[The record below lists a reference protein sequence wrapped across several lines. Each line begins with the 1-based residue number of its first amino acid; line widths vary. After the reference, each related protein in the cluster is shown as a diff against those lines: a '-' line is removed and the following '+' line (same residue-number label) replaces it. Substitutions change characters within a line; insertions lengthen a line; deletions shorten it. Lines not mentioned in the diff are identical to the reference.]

1 MKMKH
6 MKRFMALF
14 AALALVLAM
23 AAPAFADEGTT
34 PATATGSI
42 TISNA
47 IPGTEYKAYKMFELS
62 YNPEEG
68 TRPAAYTYK
77 VVDKWAEFFKTGAG
91 KNYITVD
98 NTTGYVKTANF
109 EANSTKA
116 ADFAKAALAYATTSK
131 IDATKTETASSAAEG
146 ATTVTVTMSGLEL
159 GYYLVDTNAGAL
171 CSLGTT
177 DYTAE
182 IKEKN
187 EVPSVV
193 KKTKVD
199 NEDWADENYQQIGKV
214 VEFKTTIHAKK
225 GAQKYV
231 LHDTMTDGLT
241 FNGRVQV
248 KVGDTVLT
256 ENSNYTFTTNP
267 GDGCAFHVALTD
279 DYCNGITGDKD
290 IEVYYSA
297 TVNKKAVKTSG
308 ETNETWLDYGESH
321 ETTKDSTTTKT
332 YQFDLVKYTKVDGTK
347 HLLDGAEFKLYE
359 DEGKTA
365 AVKFVYDDTTKTYRV
380 ADSSETGNETIKVK
394 GGKVTLTGLKKKTY
408 YLEETQE
415 PQGYNKLNELQT
427 VNLGEN
433 GFEPKASVDTT
444 NKTYTSGGYG
454 VENNAGTTLP
464 TTGGIGTTIFYLI
477 GGGLMVAAAVLLIAK
492 KRMENK

>member
-1 MKMKH
+1 MKH
-6 MKRFMALF
+6 MKRFVALF

-23 AAPAFADEGTT
+23 AVPAFAEGSTT
-34 PATATGSI
+34 SATTTGRI
-42 TISNA
+42 VISNA
-47 IPGTEYKAYKMFELS
+47 LPNTTYKAYKMFELS

-98 NTTGYVKTANF
+98 DTTGYVKTASF
-109 EANSTKA
+109 ETNSTKA

-146 ATTVTVTMSGLEL
+146 ATTVTVTMLDLEL
-159 GYYLVDTNAGAL
+159 GYYLVDTNVGAL

-177 DYTAE
+177 DYTARIE
-182 IKEKN
+182 EKN
-187 EVPSVV
+187 EVPSVD

-199 NEDWADENYQQIGKV
+199 NEGWADENYQQIGKV

-241 FNGRVQV
+241 FNGSVQV
-248 KVGDTVLT
+248 KVNNANLIADTD
-256 ENSNYTFTTNP
+256 YTFTKETN
-267 GDGCAFHVALTD
+267 DGCAFHVELAD
-279 DYCNGITGDKD
+279 SYCNSITNDKD

-297 TVNKKAVKTSG
+297 TVNKKAVKPSG

-365 AVKFVYDDTTKTYRV
+365 AVKFVYDSAIEAYRV
-380 ADSSETGNETIKVK
+380 ADSNETGNETIKVK

-415 PQGYNKLNELQT
+415 PRGYNKLNELQN
-427 VNLGEN
+427 VNLSEG
-433 GFEPKASVDTT
+433 GFVPTASVDTT

>member
-23 AAPAFADEGTT
+23 AVPAFADEPT
-34 PATATGSI
+34 TGSI

-47 IPGTEYKAYKMFELS
+47 IPGTEYKAYKMFDLS
-62 YNPEEG
+62 YTSGDE
-68 TRPAAYTYK
+68 TKPASYSYK
-77 VVDKWAEFFKTGAG
+77 VVDKWADFFETGTGKT
-91 KNYITVD
+91 YIPVD
-98 NTTGYVKTANF
+98 DTTGYAGKPTFRADST
-109 EANSTKA
+109 EAAT
-116 ADFAKAALAYATTSK
+116 FAKAALEYATTNG
-131 IDATKTETASSAAEG
+131 ITATKTQIAGQADAGKDTA
-146 ATTVTVTMSGLEL
+146 TVKMDGLAL

-177 DYTAE
+177 DYTAV

-193 KKTKVD
+193 KQTKVD
-199 NEDWADENYQQIGKV
+199 NEDWAKENYQQIGKV

-241 FNGRVQV
+241 FNGSVQV
-248 KVGDTVLT
+248 KVNNANLNADTD
-256 ENSNYTFTTNP
+256 YTFTTNP

-279 DYCNGITGDKD
+279 SYCNSITDDKD

-297 TVNKKAVKTSG
+297 TVNKNAVKSNV
-308 ETNETWLDYGESH
+308 ETNETWLDYGEGH
-321 ETTKDSTTTKT
+321 ETTKDSTKTKI
-332 YQFDLVKYTKVDGTK
+332 YQFDLVKYTKVDETK

-359 DEGKTA
+359 DQDKNTV
-365 AVKFVYDDTTKTYRV
+365 VKFVYDNTTQTYRV
-380 ADSSETGNETIKVK
+380 ADSSEAGDATIKVE

-415 PQGYNKLNELQT
+415 PRGYNKLNGLQT
-427 VNLGEN
+427 VNLGES
-433 GFEPKASVDTT
+433 GFVPTASVNQTA
-444 NKTYTSGGYG
+444 KTYTDGGYG

-464 TTGGIGTTIFYLI
+464 GTGGIGTTIFYLI

>member
-1 MKMKH
+1 MKH
-6 MKRFMALF
+6 MKRFVALF

-23 AAPAFADEGTT
+23 AAPAFADEPT
-34 PATATGSI
+34 TGSI

-47 IPGTEYKAYKMFELS
+47 IPGTEYKAYKMFDLS
-62 YNPEEG
+62 YTSGDE
-68 TRPAAYTYK
+68 TKPASYSYK
-77 VVDKWAEFFKTGAG
+77 VVDKWADFFETGTGKT
-91 KNYITVD
+91 YIPVD
-98 NTTGYVKTANF
+98 DTTGYAGKPTFRADST
-109 EANSTKA
+109 EAAT
-116 ADFAKAALAYATTSK
+116 FAKAALEYATTNG
-131 IDATKTETASSAAEG
+131 ITATKTQIAGQADAGKDTA
-146 ATTVTVTMSGLEL
+146 TVKMDGLAL

-177 DYTAE
+177 DYTAV

-193 KKTKVD
+193 KQTKVD
-199 NEDWADENYQQIGKV
+199 NEDWAKENYQQIGKV

-241 FNGRVQV
+241 FNGSVQV
-248 KVGDTVLT
+248 KVNNANLNADTD
-256 ENSNYTFTTNP
+256 YTFTTNP

-279 DYCNGITGDKD
+279 SYCNSITDDKD

-297 TVNKKAVKTSG
+297 TVNKNAVKSNV
-308 ETNETWLDYGESH
+308 ETNETWLDYGGGH
-321 ETTKDSTTTKT
+321 ETTKDSTKTKI
-332 YQFDLVKYTKVDGTK
+332 YQFDLVKYTKVDETK

-359 DEGKTA
+359 DQDKNTV
-365 AVKFVYDDTTKTYRV
+365 VKFVYDNTTQTYRV
-380 ADSSETGNETIKVK
+380 ADSSEAGDATIKVE

-415 PQGYNKLNELQT
+415 PRGYNKLNGLQT
-427 VNLGEN
+427 VNLGES
-433 GFEPKASVDTT
+433 GFVPTASVNQTA
-444 NKTYTSGGYG
+444 KTYTDGGYG

>member
-1 MKMKH
+1 MKH
-6 MKRFMALF
+6 MKRFVALF

-23 AAPAFADEGTT
+23 AVPAFAESGTT
-34 PATATGSI
+34 SATATGSI

-62 YNPEEG
+62 YDPGDG
-68 TRPAAYTYK
+68 TKPAAYTYK
-77 VVDKWAEFFKTGAG
+77 VVGKWAGFFKTETG
-91 KNYITVD
+91 KTYIDVD
-98 NTTGYVKTANF
+98 DTTGYVKKANF
-109 EANSTKA
+109 GTNSTQA
-116 ADFAKAALAYATTSK
+116 ADFAKAALAYATTNN
-131 IDATKTETASSAAEG
+131 IAATKKETAGSAAEG
-146 ATTVTVTMSGLEL
+146 ATTVTVTMPDLEL

-177 DYTAE
+177 DYTARIE
-182 IKEKN
+182 EKN
-187 EVPSVV
+187 EVPSVD

-199 NEDWADENYQQIGKV
+199 NEGWADENYQQIGKV

-241 FNGRVQV
+241 FNGSVQV
-248 KVGDTVLT
+248 KVGSVVLN
-256 ENSNYTFTTNP
+256 ENADYTFTTNT

-279 DYCNGITGDKD
+279 DYCNSITGDKD
-290 IEVYYSA
+290 IEVYYAA
-297 TVNKKAVKTSG
+297 TVNKNAVKTNV
-308 ETNETWLDYGESH
+308 ETNETWLDYGEGH
-321 ETTKDSTTTKT
+321 KTTKDSTKTKI
-332 YQFDLVKYTKVDGTK
+332 YQFDLVKYTKVGDTK

-359 DEGKTA
+359 DSNKTTE
-365 AVKFVYDDTTKTYRV
+365 VKFIYDKNTKTYRV
-380 ADSSETGNETIKVK
+380 ADSSETGSANATIKVED
-394 GGKVTLTGLKKKTY
+394 GKVTLTGLKKKTY

-415 PQGYNKLNELQT
+415 PRGYNKLNGLQIVSLEANDFDPT
-427 VNLGEN
+427 AR
-433 GFEPKASVDTT
+433 FDQTA
-444 NKTYTSGGYG
+444 KTYTDGGYG

>member
-1 MKMKH
+1 MKH

-14 AALALVLAM
+14 AALALMLAM
-23 AAPAFADEGTT
+23 AAPAFAESGTT
-34 PATATGSI
+34 SATATGSI
-42 TISNA
+42 TIKNA
-47 IPGTEYKAYKMFELS
+47 LPDTTYKAYKMFELS
-62 YNPEEG
+62 YNPAEG
-68 TRPAAYTYK
+68 TKPAAYTYK
-77 VVDKWAEFFKTGAG
+77 VVDKWAGFFKTGTG
-91 KNYITVD
+91 KTYVTVD
-98 NTTGYVKTANF
+98 DTTGYVKTANF
-109 EANSTKA
+109 GENSTEA
-116 ADFAKAALAYATTSK
+116 ADFAKAALEYATTNS
-131 IDATKTETASSAAEG
+131 ISATKTETASPAAGG

-182 IKEKN
+182 IREKN
-187 EVPSVV
+187 EVPSVE

-199 NEDWADENYQQIGKV
+199 NEGWADENYQQIGKV

-241 FNGRVQV
+241 FNGSVQV
-248 KVGDTVLT
+248 KVGSVVLT
-256 ENSNYTFTTNP
+256 ENADYMFTTNP

-279 DYCNGITGDKD
+279 NYCNSITNDKD

-297 TVNKKAVKTSG
+297 TVNKKAVKPSG

-321 ETTKDSTTTKT
+321 KTTKDSTTTKT
-332 YQFDLVKYTKVDGTK
+332 YQFDLVKYTKVGDTK

-365 AVKFVYDDTTKTYRV
+365 EVKFVYDNTTKTYRV
-380 ADSSETGNETIKVK
+380 ADSSETGDATIKVE

-415 PQGYNKLNELQT
+415 PRGYNKLNGLQT
-427 VNLGEN
+427 VSLEATDFN
-433 GFEPKASVDTT
+433 PTASFNQTA
-444 NKTYTSGGYG
+444 KTYTDGGYG
-454 VENNAGTTLP
+454 VLNNAGTTLP
-464 TTGGIGTTIFYLI
+464 GTGGIGTTIFYLI

>member
-1 MKMKH
+1 MKH
-6 MKRFMALF
+6 MKRFVALF

-23 AAPAFADEGTT
+23 AVPAFADT
-34 PATATGSI
+34 AATGSI

-47 IPGTEYKAYKMFELS
+47 IPGTEYKAYKMFDLS
-62 YNPEEG
+62 YTSGDE
-68 TRPAAYTYK
+68 TKPASYSYK
-77 VVDKWAEFFKTGAG
+77 VVKEWADFFKTGTG
-91 KNYITVD
+91 KTYIPVD
-98 NTTGYVKTANF
+98 DTTGYAGKPTFRADST
-109 EANSTKA
+109 EAAT
-116 ADFAKAALAYATTSK
+116 FAKEALEYATTNG
-131 IDATKTETASSAAEG
+131 ITATKTQIAGQADAGKDTA
-146 ATTVTVTMSGLEL
+146 TVKMDGLAL

-182 IKEKN
+182 IREKN

-193 KKTKVD
+193 KQTKVD
-199 NEDWADENYQQIGKV
+199 SEDWAKENYQQIGKV

-241 FNGRVQV
+241 FNGRVWV
-248 KVGDTVLT
+248 KVDNVDLT
-256 ENSNYTFTTNP
+256 AGTDYTFTTETSDN
-267 GDGCAFHVALTD
+267 CAFHVALTD
-279 DYCNGITGDKD
+279 DYCNGITNAKD

-297 TVNKKAVKTSG
+297 TVNRNAVKTSSQ
-308 ETNETWLDYGESH
+308 TNETWLDYGENH
-321 ETTKDSTTTKT
+321 KTTKDKTTTKT
-332 YQFDLVKYTKVDGTK
+332 YQFDLVKYTKVGDTK

-359 DEGKTA
+359 DEGKTTE
-365 AVKFVYDDTTKTYRV
+365 VKFVYDKTNKTYRV
-380 ADSSETGNETIKVK
+380 ADSSETGNATIKVED
-394 GGKVTLTGLKKKTY
+394 GKVTLTGLKKKTY

-415 PQGYNKLNELQT
+415 PQGYNKLNGLQT
-427 VNLGEN
+427 VSLEAIDFN
-433 GFEPKASVDTT
+433 PTASVELT
-444 NKTYTSGGYG
+444 NKTYTDGGYG

-464 TTGGIGTTIFYLI
+464 GTGGIGTTIFYLI

>member
-1 MKMKH
+1 MKH

-23 AAPAFADEGTT
+23 AVPAFADEPT
-34 PATATGSI
+34 TGSI

-47 IPGTEYKAYKMFELS
+47 IPGTEYKAYKMFDLS
-62 YNPEEG
+62 YTSGDE
-68 TRPAAYTYK
+68 TKPASYSYK
-77 VVDKWAEFFKTGAG
+77 VVDEWADFFETGTGKT
-91 KNYITVD
+91 YIPVD
-98 NTTGYVKTANF
+98 DTTGYAGKPTFRADST
-109 EANSTKA
+109 EAAT
-116 ADFAKAALAYATTSK
+116 FAKAALEYATTNG
-131 IDATKTETASSAAEG
+131 ITATKTQIAGQADAGKDTA
-146 ATTVTVTMSGLEL
+146 TVKMDGLAL

-177 DYTAE
+177 DYTAV

-193 KKTKVD
+193 KQTKVD
-199 NEDWADENYQQIGKV
+199 NEDWAKENYQQIGKV

-241 FNGRVQV
+241 FNGSVQV
-248 KVGDTVLT
+248 KVNNANLNADTD
-256 ENSNYTFTTNP
+256 YTFTTNP

-279 DYCNGITGDKD
+279 SYCNSITDDKD

-297 TVNKKAVKTSG
+297 TVNKNAVKSNV
-308 ETNETWLDYGESH
+308 ETNETWLDYGEGH
-321 ETTKDSTTTKT
+321 ETTKDSTKTKI
-332 YQFDLVKYTKVDGTK
+332 YQFDLVKYTKVDETK

-359 DEGKTA
+359 DQDKNTV
-365 AVKFVYDDTTKTYRV
+365 VKFVYDNTTQTYRV
-380 ADSSETGNETIKVK
+380 ADSSEAGDATIKVE
-394 GGKVTLTGLKKKTY
+394 GGKVTLTGLKKTY

-415 PQGYNKLNELQT
+415 PRGYNKLNGLQT
-427 VNLGEN
+427 VNLGES
-433 GFEPKASVDTT
+433 GFVPTASVNQTA
-444 NKTYTSGGYG
+444 KTYTDGGYG

>member
-1 MKMKH
+1 MKH
-6 MKRFMALF
+6 MKRFVALF

-23 AAPAFADEGTT
+23 AVPAFADEGTT

-91 KNYITVD
+91 KTYIDVD
-98 NTTGYVKTANF
+98 DTTGYVKTANF
-109 EANSTKA
+109 GTNSTQA
-116 ADFAKAALAYATTSK
+116 ADFAKAALAYATTK
-131 IDATKTETASSAAEG
+131 HIDATKTETAGSAAEG
-146 ATTVTVTMSGLEL
+146 ATTVTVTMPDLEL

-177 DYTAE
+177 DYTARIE
-182 IKEKN
+182 EKN
-187 EVPSVV
+187 EVPSVD

-199 NEDWADENYQQIGKV
+199 NEGWADENYQQIGKV

-241 FNGRVQV
+241 FNGSVQV
-248 KVGDTVLT
+248 KVNNANLIADTD
-256 ENSNYTFTTNP
+256 YTFTKETN
-267 GDGCAFHVALTD
+267 DGCAFHVELAD
-279 DYCNGITGDKD
+279 SYCNSITNDKD

-297 TVNKKAVKTSG
+297 TVNQKAVKVNG
-308 ETNETWLDYGESH
+308 ETNETWLDYGEDH
-321 ETTKDSTTTKT
+321 KTTKDSTTTKT
-332 YQFDLVKYTKVDGTK
+332 YQFDLVKYTKVGDTK

-359 DEGKTA
+359 NENKTA
-365 AVKFVYDDTTKTYRV
+365 EVKFVYDKNTKTYRV
-380 ADSSETGNETIKVK
+380 ADSSEKNSANATIKVED
-394 GGKVTLTGLKKKTY
+394 GKVTLTGLKKKTY

-415 PQGYNKLNELQT
+415 PRGYNKLNGLQIVSLEAT
-427 VNLGEN
+427 DFDPTAV
-433 GFEPKASVDTT
+433 VIQTD
-444 NKTYTSGGYG
+444 KTYTGGGYG

>member
-1 MKMKH
+1 MKH
-6 MKRFMALF
+6 MKRFVALF

-23 AAPAFADEGTT
+23 AVPAFAESGTT
-34 PATATGSI
+34 SAATTEKGSI
-42 TISNA
+42 VIDNA
-47 IPGTEYKAYKMFELS
+47 LPNTTYKAYKMFELS

-77 VVDKWAEFFKTGAG
+77 VVDKWAEFFKAGAG

-98 NTTGYVKTANF
+98 DTTGYVKTASF

-116 ADFAKAALAYATTSK
+116 ADFAKAALAYATTSN
-131 IDATKTETASSAAEG
+131 IAATKEETADSAAEG

-199 NEDWADENYQQIGKV
+199 NEGWADENYQQIGKV

-241 FNGRVQV
+241 FNGRVWV
-248 KVGDTVLT
+248 KVDNVDLT
-256 ENSNYTFTTNP
+256 AGTDYTFTTNP

-279 DYCNGITGDKD
+279 NYCNSITNDKD

-297 TVNKKAVKTSG
+297 TVNKKAVKPSG

-365 AVKFVYDDTTKTYRV
+365 AVKFVYDSAIEAYRV
-380 ADSSETGNETIKVK
+380 ADSNETGNETIKVK

-415 PQGYNKLNELQT
+415 PRGYNKLNELQN
-427 VNLGEN
+427 VNLSEG
-433 GFEPKASVDTT
+433 GFVPTASVDTT

>member
-1 MKMKH
+1 MKH

-23 AAPAFADEGTT
+23 AAPAFAESGTT
-34 PATATGSI
+34 SAATTEKGSI
-42 TISNA
+42 VIDNA
-47 IPGTEYKAYKMFELS
+47 LPNTTYKAYKMFELS

-77 VVDKWAEFFKTGAG
+77 VVDKWAEFFKAGAG

-98 NTTGYVKTANF
+98 DTTGYVKTASF

-116 ADFAKAALAYATTSK
+116 ADFAKAALAYATTSN
-131 IDATKTETASSAAEG
+131 IAATKEETADSAAEG

-199 NEDWADENYQQIGKV
+199 NEGWADENYQQIGKV

-241 FNGRVQV
+241 FNGRVWV
-248 KVGDTVLT
+248 KVDNVDLT
-256 ENSNYTFTTNP
+256 AGTDYTFTTNP

-279 DYCNGITGDKD
+279 NYCNSITNDKD

-297 TVNKKAVKTSG
+297 TVNKKAVKPSG

-365 AVKFVYDDTTKTYRV
+365 AVKFVYDSAIEAYRV
-380 ADSSETGNETIKVK
+380 ADSNETGNETIKVK

-415 PQGYNKLNELQT
+415 PRGYNKLNELQN
-427 VNLGEN
+427 VNMSEG
-433 GFEPKASVDTT
+433 GFVPTASVDTT

>member
-1 MKMKH
+1 MKH

-23 AAPAFADEGTT
+23 AVPAFADEPT
-34 PATATGSI
+34 TGSI

-47 IPGTEYKAYKMFELS
+47 IPGTEYKAYKMFDLS
-62 YNPEEG
+62 YTSGDE
-68 TRPAAYTYK
+68 TKPASYSYK
-77 VVDKWAEFFKTGAG
+77 VVDKWADFFETGTGKT
-91 KNYITVD
+91 YIPVD
-98 NTTGYVKTANF
+98 DTTGYAGKPTFRADST
-109 EANSTKA
+109 EAAT
-116 ADFAKAALAYATTSK
+116 FAKAALEYATTNG
-131 IDATKTETASSAAEG
+131 ITATKTQIAGQADAGKDTA
-146 ATTVTVTMSGLEL
+146 TVKMDGLAL

-177 DYTAE
+177 DYTAV

-193 KKTKVD
+193 KQTKVD
-199 NEDWADENYQQIGKV
+199 NEDWAKENYQQIGKV

-241 FNGRVQV
+241 FNGSVQV
-248 KVGDTVLT
+248 KVNNANLNADTD
-256 ENSNYTFTTNP
+256 YTFTTSS

-279 DYCNGITGDKD
+279 SYCNSITDDKD

-297 TVNKKAVKTSG
+297 TVNKNAVKSNV
-308 ETNETWLDYGESH
+308 ETNETWLDYGEGH
-321 ETTKDSTTTKT
+321 ETTKDSTKTKI
-332 YQFDLVKYTKVDGTK
+332 YQFDLVKYTKVDETK

-359 DEGKTA
+359 DQDKNTV
-365 AVKFVYDDTTKTYRV
+365 VKFVYDNTTQTYRV
-380 ADSSETGNETIKVK
+380 ADSSEAGDATIKVE

-415 PQGYNKLNELQT
+415 PRGYNKLNGLQT
-427 VNLGEN
+427 VNLGES
-433 GFEPKASVDTT
+433 GFVPTASVNQTA
-444 NKTYTSGGYG
+444 KTYTDGGYG

>member
-1 MKMKH
+1 MKH

-23 AAPAFADEGTT
+23 AVPAFADEPT
-34 PATATGSI
+34 TGSI

-47 IPGTEYKAYKMFELS
+47 IPGTEYKAYKMFDLS
-62 YNPEEG
+62 YTSGDE
-68 TRPAAYTYK
+68 TKPASYSYK
-77 VVDKWAEFFKTGAG
+77 VVEKWADFFETGTDKT
-91 KNYITVD
+91 YIPVD
-98 NTTGYVKTANF
+98 DTTGYAGKPTFRADST
-109 EANSTKA
+109 EAAT
-116 ADFAKAALAYATTSK
+116 FAKAALEYATTNG
-131 IDATKTETASSAAEG
+131 ITATKTQIAGQADAGKDTA
-146 ATTVTVTMSGLEL
+146 TVKMDGLAL

-177 DYTAE
+177 DYTAV

-193 KKTKVD
+193 KQTKVD
-199 NEDWADENYQQIGKV
+199 NEDWAKENYQQIGKV

-241 FNGRVQV
+241 FNGSVQV
-248 KVGDTVLT
+248 KVNNANLNADTD
-256 ENSNYTFTTNP
+256 YTFTTNP

-279 DYCNGITGDKD
+279 SYCNSITDDKD

-297 TVNKKAVKTSG
+297 TVNKNAVKSNV
-308 ETNETWLDYGESH
+308 ETNETWLDYGEGH
-321 ETTKDSTTTKT
+321 ETTKDSTKTKI
-332 YQFDLVKYTKVDGTK
+332 YQFDLVKYTKVDETK

-359 DEGKTA
+359 DQDKNTV
-365 AVKFVYDDTTKTYRV
+365 VKFVYDNTTQTYRV
-380 ADSSETGNETIKVK
+380 ADSSEAGDATIKVE

-415 PQGYNKLNELQT
+415 PRGYNKLNGLQT
-427 VNLGEN
+427 VNLGES
-433 GFEPKASVDTT
+433 GFVPTASVNQTA
-444 NKTYTSGGYG
+444 KTYTDGGYG

>member
-1 MKMKH
+1 MKH
-6 MKRFMALF
+6 MKRFVALF

-23 AAPAFADEGTT
+23 AVPAFADEPT
-34 PATATGSI
+34 TGSI

-47 IPGTEYKAYKMFELS
+47 IPGTEYKAYKMFDLS
-62 YNPEEG
+62 YTSGDE
-68 TRPAAYTYK
+68 TKPASYSYK
-77 VVDKWAEFFKTGAG
+77 VVDKWADFFETGTGKT
-91 KNYITVD
+91 YIPVD
-98 NTTGYVKTANF
+98 DTTGYAGKPTFRADST
-109 EANSTKA
+109 EAAT
-116 ADFAKAALAYATTSK
+116 FAKAALEYATTNG
-131 IDATKTETASSAAEG
+131 ITATKTQIAGQADAGKDTA
-146 ATTVTVTMSGLEL
+146 TVKMDGLAL

-177 DYTAE
+177 DYTAV

-193 KKTKVD
+193 KQTKVD
-199 NEDWADENYQQIGKV
+199 NEDWAKENYQQIGKV

-241 FNGRVQV
+241 FNGSVQV
-248 KVGDTVLT
+248 KVNNANLNADTD
-256 ENSNYTFTTNP
+256 YTFTTNP

-279 DYCNGITGDKD
+279 SYCNSITDDKD

-297 TVNKKAVKTSG
+297 TVNKNAVKSNV
-308 ETNETWLDYGESH
+308 ETNETWLDYGEGH
-321 ETTKDSTTTKT
+321 ETTKDSTKTKI
-332 YQFDLVKYTKVDGTK
+332 YQFDLVKYTKVDETK

-359 DEGKTA
+359 DQDKNTV
-365 AVKFVYDDTTKTYRV
+365 VKFVYDNTTQTYRV
-380 ADSSETGNETIKVK
+380 ADSSEAGDATIKVE

-415 PQGYNKLNELQT
+415 PRGYNKLNGLQT
-427 VNLGEN
+427 VNLGES
-433 GFEPKASVDTT
+433 GFVPTASVNQTA
-444 NKTYTSGGYG
+444 KTYTDGGYG

>member
-1 MKMKH
+1 MKH
-6 MKRFMALF
+6 MKRFVALF

-23 AAPAFADEGTT
+23 AVPAFADEGTT

-77 VVDKWAEFFKTGAG
+77 VVDKWAEFFKTGSG
-91 KNYITVD
+91 KTYITVD
-98 NTTGYVKTANF
+98 NMTGYVKEVNF
-109 EANSTKA
+109 GADTTLA
-116 ADFAKAALAYATTSK
+116 ATFAKEALTYATTK
-131 IDATKTETASSAAEG
+131 DIAATKTETAGAATGG
-146 ATTVTVTMSGLEL
+146 ATTVTVSMSDLEL

-177 DYTAE
+177 NYTAV

-199 NEDWADENYQQIGKV
+199 GEDWADENYQQIGKV

-231 LHDTMTDGLT
+231 LHDTMTNGLT
-241 FNGRVQV
+241 FKGSVQV

-256 ENSNYTFTTNP
+256 ENSDYTFAATP

-279 DYCNGITGDKD
+279 EYCNGITDDKD

-297 TVNKKAVKTSG
+297 TVNQKAVKVNG

-332 YQFDLVKYTKVDGTK
+332 YQFDLVKYTKVNGTK

-359 DEGKTA
+359 DVDKTTE
-365 AVKFVYDDTTKTYRV
+365 VKFVYDQTTKTYRV
-380 ADSSETGNETIKVK
+380 ADSTEEGNATIKVK
-394 GGKVTLTGLKKKTY
+394 DGKVTLTGLKKKTY

-415 PQGYNKLNELQT
+415 PQGYNKLNGLQT
-427 VNLGEN
+427 VSLEATDFNPN
-433 GFEPKASVDTT
+433 ASVTS
-444 NKTYTSGGYG
+444 KTYTDGGYG
-454 VENNAGTTLP
+454 VENNAGTILP
-464 TTGGIGTTIFYLI
+464 GTGGIGTTIFYLI

>member
-1 MKMKH
+1 MKH
-6 MKRFMALF
+6 MKRFVALF

-23 AAPAFADEGTT
+23 AAPAFADEPT
-34 PATATGSI
+34 TGSI

-47 IPGTEYKAYKMFELS
+47 IPGTEYKAYKMFDLS
-62 YNPEEG
+62 YTSGDE
-68 TRPAAYTYK
+68 TKPASYSYK
-77 VVDKWAEFFKTGAG
+77 VVDKWADFFETGTGKT
-91 KNYITVD
+91 YIPVD
-98 NTTGYVKTANF
+98 DTTGYAGKPTFRADST
-109 EANSTKA
+109 EAAT
-116 ADFAKAALAYATTSK
+116 FAKAALEYATTNG
-131 IDATKTETASSAAEG
+131 ITATKTQIAGQADAGKDTA
-146 ATTVTVTMSGLEL
+146 TVKMDGLAL

-177 DYTAE
+177 DYTAV

-193 KKTKVD
+193 KQTKVD
-199 NEDWADENYQQIGKV
+199 NEDWAKENYQQIGKV

-241 FNGRVQV
+241 FNGSVQV
-248 KVGDTVLT
+248 KVNNANLNADTD
-256 ENSNYTFTTNP
+256 YTFTTNT

-279 DYCNGITGDKD
+279 SYCNSITDDKD

-297 TVNKKAVKTSG
+297 TVNKNAVKSNV
-308 ETNETWLDYGESH
+308 ETNETWLDYGEGH
-321 ETTKDSTTTKT
+321 ETTKDSTKTKI
-332 YQFDLVKYTKVDGTK
+332 YQFDLVKYTKVDETK

-359 DEGKTA
+359 DQDKNTV
-365 AVKFVYDDTTKTYRV
+365 VKFVYDNTTQTYRV
-380 ADSSETGNETIKVK
+380 ADSSEAGDATIKVE

-415 PQGYNKLNELQT
+415 PRGYNKLNGLQT

-464 TTGGIGTTIFYLI
+464 GTGGIGTTIFYLI